1 VDHRCGISK
10 RVEQDVRISSGGGF
24 FFLTGEAA
32 RRAGAVKSNWQW
44 AVDVG

>member
-1 VDHRCGISK
+1 MSEYRLVGA
-10 RVEQDVRISSGGGF
+10 

-32 RRAGAVKSNWQW
+32 RGAGAVKSNWQW

>member
-1 VDHRCGISK
+1 MSEYRLVGA
-10 RVEQDVRISSGGGF
+10 
-24 FFLTGEAA
+24 FFLTGEVA

>member
-1 VDHRCGISK
+1 VAHRCGISK
-10 RVEQDVRISSGGGF
+10 RVEQDVRISSGGVF
-24 FFLTGEAA
+24 FFTGEAA